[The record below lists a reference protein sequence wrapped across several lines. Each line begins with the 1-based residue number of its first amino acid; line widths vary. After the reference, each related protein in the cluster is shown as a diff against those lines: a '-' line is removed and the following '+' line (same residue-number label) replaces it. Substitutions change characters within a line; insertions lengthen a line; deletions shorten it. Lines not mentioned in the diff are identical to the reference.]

1 MPQTPRPSAVRRG
14 LTWWFSPPMNPYVSV
29 SGAIDFSA
37 SQRYLASL
45 KQAGLTVSTH
55 ALVAGAVAQTLR
67 AWPVANGRV
76 SGRQIERA
84 EHVGIAMPVN
94 LLGHEGGSSRELS
107 ATLIER
113 AETLS
118 LVELA
123 GTTRS
128 KVSEERKGKVEN
140 PVMRY
145 ILRWAEAAPP
155 GVLERGLDSLDRLLK
170 VPVVA
175 RAFFE
180 AIPVTTALTN
190 PGAAFSNESGALFRA
205 TAVQIPGRLVSI
217 GTLWGI
223 SVVQDEVIAVAG
235 RPEVRPMLPVLLVFD
250 HRLFDGVI
258 AGRVM
263 RTFAGILRDP
273 AAVFGPLGDRLP
285 ERPLEG

>member
-1 MPQTPRPSAVRRG
+1 MPSERPSAIRRG

-37 SQRYLASL
+37 AQRYLAAL
-45 KQAGLTVSTH
+45 REGGVTVSTH

-76 SGRQIERA
+76 NGRTIERA

-94 LLGHEGGSSRELS
+94 LLGHEGGRSRELS
-107 ATLIER
+107 ATLVEE

-118 LVELA
+118 LVDLA
-123 GTTRS
+123 STTRT
-128 KVSEERKGKVEN
+128 KVAGERTGKVEN
-140 PVMRY
+140 PVMRG
-145 ILRWAEAAPP
+145 ILKWAEAAPP
-155 GVLERGLDSLDRLLK
+155 GVLERGLDGLDRLLK

-175 RAFFE
+175 RAFFQ
-180 AIPVTTALTN
+180 AVPVTTALTN

-217 GTLWGI
+217 GTLWGV
-223 SVVQDEVIAVAG
+223 SVVQDEVIAVDG

-273 AAVFGPLGDRLP
+273 AAVFGARGDALP
-285 ERPLEG
+285 AQPLER